1 MSETLNENT
10 YHKKVEMRVIQSD
23 KGKQYVNLEDLVVEV
38 MGYMGKEQLA
48 SFLLRMFSWDESIDA
63 FKAMLNGDIGTDENN
78 NHADVL
84 RMVCLEHSSE
94 AVKVLLIN
102 ALEEAHEDRQ
112 RVIELKN
119 HIEKLESEW
128 PESYKRYMPKKD
140 YFFPKYIDASEQAQK
155 MIDEVQG

>member
-63 FKAMLNGDIGTDENN
+63 FKAMLNGECGTDENN
-78 NHADVL
+78 NNADVL

>member
-1 MSETLNENT
+1 MSEKLTENT

-23 KGKQYVNLEDLVVEV
+23 KNKQYVNLEDLIVDV
-38 MGYMGKEQLA
+38 MESMGKEQLA
-48 SFLLRMFSWDESIDA
+48 SFLLRMFSWDESINA
-63 FKAMLNGDIGTDENN
+63 LKGVLNGDIGTDENN
-78 NHADVL
+78 NNADVL